1 MASSRY
7 QTGGSEDAPALVVH
21 VAPERV
27 LNTDQYKTWMGRWD
41 LSGGRS
47 CEETSPFDPWVRFLQ
62 VSILD

>member
-27 LNTDQYKTWMGRWD
+27 LNTDQYKTWMERFD
-41 LSGGRS
+41 LPEVRI
-47 CEETSPFDPWVRFLQ
+47 CEETPPFDPSVRFL
-62 VSILD
+62 